1 MVFIA
6 QAAATISHISI
17 QVLMVLMPMVVNG
30 AYSIFCWLLA
40 EPIVMP
46 IWNHLLKPAYDI
58 LLCGLHKLA
67 MMCRDK
73 WCQFW
78 GTTPTTQK
86 NTQQD
91 IEKKLFKEVV
101 TVQSPAQEPQRA
113 AQEPQQ
119 VRGPQ
124 QAARVA
130 PQHQV
135 RGLAPS

>member
-1 MVFIA
+1 MA

-17 QVLMVLMPMVVNG
+17 QLLMVLMPMVVNG
-30 AYSIFCWLLA
+30 SYSIFCWLLA

-46 IWNHLLKPAYDI
+46 IWNHLIKPAYDM

-73 WCQFW
+73 WRQFW
-78 GTTPTTQK
+78 SPPPANQK
-86 NTQQD
+86 KTQQE

-101 TVQSPAQEPQRA
+101 VTVKSPAQGPQPA
-113 AQEPQQ
+113 AKEPQQ
-119 VRGPQ
+119 VPGPQ
-124 QAARVA
+124 QAAWVA
-130 PQHQV
+130 LQHQV